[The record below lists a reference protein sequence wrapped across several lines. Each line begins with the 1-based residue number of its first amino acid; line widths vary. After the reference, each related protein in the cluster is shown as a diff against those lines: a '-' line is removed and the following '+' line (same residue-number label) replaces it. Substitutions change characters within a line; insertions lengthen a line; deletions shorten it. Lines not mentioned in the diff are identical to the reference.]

1 MAFSYANQTI
11 DPVDP
16 FAVAKFSGN
25 DDWLRAPK
33 VNGLSNVPNFSGKQL
48 STGSSADQE
57 YQGSFAPSSGAVSG
71 MEDVLATNKGNETRM
86 AGDALKGAFQVS
98 EARKEAVRTQQQ
110 ADQQAQA
117 MAWNNYAN
125 AIAAQKANKK
135 SSGNN
140 FLSTALGIGSS
151 VASLIPGGQ
160 AVGIALGA
168 GAKGAG
174 ALGV

>member
-1 MAFSYANQTI
+1 MAFGYSDTSTN
-11 DPVDP
+11 PVDP
-16 FAVAKFSGN
+16 FAVTRFSGD
-25 DDWLRAPK
+25 DDWLKSPK
-33 VNGLSNVPNFSGKQL
+33 VNALSNVPNFSGKQI
-48 STGSSADQE
+48 SPDSSGEVA
-57 YQGSFAPSSGAVSG
+57 YQGSFSPSGGGVSA
-71 MEDVLATNKGNETRM
+71 MDDVLSTNKSNETRM

-98 EARKEAVRTQQQ
+98 QARKEAEKTQRE
-110 ADQQAQA
+110 AEQQAQA

-135 SSGNN
+135 SGGNN